1 MALKEGWQGR
11 VFEDFE
17 VGDVY
22 RHPLGRTITQT
33 DNIWFTLLTVNNN
46 PIHFDAAYAARTE
59 WGRPLVDSTLT
70 LAIAT
75 GLSVTDIS
83 LNAINLGWDEVR
95 LPNPL
100 FEGDTLYAQSEVLET
115 RESRSRPNMGIVRLR
130 TTGYNQDGSVVIEFV
145 RAVMVYR
152 RGQVPQSTRP
162 EPRRE

>member
-17 VGDVY
+17 AGDVY

-46 PIHFDAAYAARTE
+46 PIHFDAAYASRTE

-83 LNAINLGWDEVR
+83 LNAVNLGWDEVR
-95 LPNPL
+95 LPRPL
-100 FEGDTLYAQSEVLET
+100 FEGDTLYAQSEVLEA
-115 RESRSRPNMGIVRLR
+115 RESRSRPHMGIVRLR
-130 TTGYNQDGSVVIEFV
+130 TTGFNQDGDVVIEFV
-145 RAVMVYR
+145 RTVMVYK
-152 RGQVPQSTRP
+152 RGHVPRDSRP
-162 EPRRE
+162 EPRR

>member
-1 MALKEGWQGR
+1 MAIKEGWQGR

-75 GLSVTDIS
+75 GLSVTDVS

-115 RESRSRPNMGIVRLR
+115 RESRSRPHMGIVRLR

-145 RAVMVYR
+145 RTIMVYR
-152 RGQVPQSTRP
+152 RGQVPRDERP
-162 EPRRE
+162 EPRR